1 MPKDNFPTEY
11 IGRNFSTEVK
21 NVNRLTLEFAKAAA
35 KNQSDKNDN
44 LVISPYNALHCLA
57 MVAAGAD
64 GQTRKEMAETLF
76 GVDAAEL
83 DDAITSLS
91 ELNEKILDANKG
103 QVELKTANGVWTNR
117 DLLTLDGDYAD
128 GLRKDFG
135 AEISAEN
142 FANPAVVDQINDWA
156 DKNTNGLIKKI
167 LEELN
172 PEDFAVLA
180 SSLYF
185 KGQWTNKFDKELTEE
200 KSFTADG
207 GVAQTTPM
215 MHQQFDEEGD
225 IRYLDGD
232 DFEAVALTYGEKDYE
247 QNKQPTMRMLLIR
260 PKDDNTSAR
269 DWLLSQKSEDLPV
282 WSEPMAY
289 SDAIGTIELP
299 RMDIKQKHDII
310 PVLQDMGINDA
321 FNSGTADFSKMTEE
335 KARGLYVS
343 KVSHDTVFK
352 TDEEGSEAAAVTTA
366 VMTLECVR
374 MPPPQIDV
382 KFDRSY
388 IFALQDVKTGALI
401 FTGTVNKPNDEM
413 KPAAKKTATHQIRSP
428 YCQ

>member
-1 MPKDNFPTEY
+1 MPKDSFPTEY

-35 KNQSDKNDN
+35 KNQDDKSDN

-64 GQTRKEMAETLF
+64 GETRREMAETLF

-91 ELNEKILDANKG
+91 ELNEKILAANKG
-103 QVELKTANGVWTNR
+103 QVELKTANGVWTNK

-200 KSFTADG
+200 KTFTADG
-207 GVAQTTPM
+207 GIRQTTPM
-215 MHQQFDEEGD
+215 MYQEFDEEGE

-232 DFEAVALTYGEKDYE
+232 DFESVALTYGKKDYE
-247 QNKQPTMRMLLIR
+247 NGKEPTMRLLLIR
-260 PKDDNTSAR
+260 PKDENTSAR
-269 DWLLSQKSEDLPV
+269 DWLLSQKSDTLPV

-289 SDAIGTIELP
+289 RDAVGTVELP

-321 FNSGTADFSKMTEE
+321 FNSVTADFSKMTEE
-335 KARGLYVS
+335 KARGLYIS
-343 KVSHDTVFK
+343 QVSHDTVFK

-366 VMTLECVR
+366 VMTLECAS
-374 MPPPQIDV
+374 MPPPKIDV

-388 IFALQDVKTGALI
+388 VFALQDVKTGAII
-401 FTGTVNKPNDEM
+401 FAGTVNKPNEDM
-413 KPAAKKTATHQIRSP
+413 KPVAEKTAKNAPKR
-428 YCQ
+428 